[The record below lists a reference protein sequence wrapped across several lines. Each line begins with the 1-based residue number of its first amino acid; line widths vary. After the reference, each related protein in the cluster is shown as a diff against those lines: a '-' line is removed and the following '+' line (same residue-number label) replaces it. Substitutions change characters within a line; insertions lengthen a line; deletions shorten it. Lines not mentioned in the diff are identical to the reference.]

1 MIVRLIVLVVCGW
14 IGPAG
19 IASAADA
26 PDVGVFVAVHGTV
39 TMQPASLTAPQP
51 VKPYDRLGPLAVIET
66 QAGSKA
72 KVLFLDDTLITLG
85 ERSRLEMTEQT
96 YRSGSDTRA
105 FVAHLTR
112 GTARVL
118 VARPI
123 AGEHSIFEVHS
134 RSAVATVRGT
144 YFIMWIQE
152 PPNKPPSRPRASAAG
167 PPPALDFPEE
177 EEGPTGVANVGQ
189 NGDITFTSGG
199 ATVLVLPGQSSI
211 ALPGSPPSMPVGI
224 EASLTGPGPIATAIA
239 ATSLDDQPRPESPRD
254 HFASAG
260 AEPGAAPPSQRVAVV
275 GAVDGQFSSGAYAVP
290 GWPLPVTP
298 VTPPAVVSGAAPVPV
313 LFSIRLP

>member
-14 IGPAG
+14 IGPAA
-19 IASAADA
+19 I
-26 PDVGVFVAVHGTV
+26 
-39 TMQPASLTAPQP
+39 
-51 VKPYDRLGPLAVIET
+51 AVIET

-96 YRSGSDTRA
+96 YRSGSDPRA

-118 VARPI
+118 VARPV

-144 YFIMWIQE
+144 YFIMWVQE
-152 PPNKPPSRPRASAAG
+152 PPNKPPSRPRSSAAG
-167 PPPALDFPEE
+167 PPPALDFPDE
-177 EEGPTGVANVGQ
+177 EEGPTGVANIGQ

-224 EASLTGPGPIATAIA
+224 EPGWNQ
-239 ATSLDDQPRPESPRD
+239 LRQYL
-254 HFASAG
+254 
-260 AEPGAAPPSQRVAVV
+260 QRRVHNR
-275 GAVDGQFSSGAYAVP
+275 QQRHPHSRSSG
-290 GWPLPVTP
+290 GL
-298 VTPPAVVSGAAPVPV
+298 
-313 LFSIRLP
+313 RLR